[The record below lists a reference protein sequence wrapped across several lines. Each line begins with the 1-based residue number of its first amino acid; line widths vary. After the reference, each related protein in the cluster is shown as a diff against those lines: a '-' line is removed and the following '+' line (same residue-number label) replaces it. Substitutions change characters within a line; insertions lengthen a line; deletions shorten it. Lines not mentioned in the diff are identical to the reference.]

1 MVYLDA
7 NVLIYPLVYKP
18 MLPQAAASIEIL
30 KYIERGEI
38 TAVTSFLSWDE
49 VVWVVWKLL
58 GPDDAVSAGYKL
70 LAFPNLKFVDVD
82 EAVVY
87 KAQLLVER
95 YRLKPRDAIHAA
107 SALIAGERTIV
118 SDDSDFDRVRELER
132 VSVEEFARKLK
143 T

>member
-7 NVLIYPLVYKP
+7 NVLVYPLVYEP
-18 MLPQAAASIEIL
+18 LLPQAAASIDIL
-30 KYIERGEI
+30 RRIEKGEI

-95 YRLKPRDAIHAA
+95 CRLKPRDAIHAA